1 MCLPTLILCMFW
13 VAYCVHSN
21 DGIDFVDTCGVFI
34 ASNEEYHVFSISTCT
49 HHVQHLHTHTPSDN
63 AMLLKFSQVVPLLLV
78 VYSLKRFY
86 KRTLC
91 DAIAANSVLSFAMCP
106 WNGLLTQKETGFCGR
121 VCFNSGHCRQWS
133 SIATHENSHWIL
145 VKSFFVGVCCKRGLS
160 VLACCDHVHHAWTK
174 KRYEG

>member
-1 MCLPTLILCMFW
+1 MS
-13 VAYCVHSN
+13 YCVHSN
-21 DGIDFVDTCGVFI
+21 DGIDFVDTCGVFV

-91 DAIAANSVLSFAMCP
+91 DAIAANSV
-106 WNGLLTQKETGFCGR
+106 
-121 VCFNSGHCRQWS
+121 
-133 SIATHENSHWIL
+133 
-145 VKSFFVGVCCKRGLS
+145 
-160 VLACCDHVHHAWTK
+160 
-174 KRYEG
+174 